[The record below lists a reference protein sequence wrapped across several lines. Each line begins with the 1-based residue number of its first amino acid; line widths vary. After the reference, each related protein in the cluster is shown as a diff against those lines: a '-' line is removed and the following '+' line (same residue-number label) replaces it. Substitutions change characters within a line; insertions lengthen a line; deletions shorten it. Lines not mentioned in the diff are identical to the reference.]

1 MALKIIQLFITFKR
15 WKMDCQKLLKV
26 ASRPS
31 RQDGTK
37 FPSNYVRSATL
48 YEILLFMLWTLIV
61 YNFLIEMSL
70 QAKFPE
76 YIS

>member
-26 ASRPS
+26 AS